1 MQLMLVDTC
10 IHSKLE
16 LDLEHY
22 IAGYNLLFILSI
34 KLLTFTLFVLLCDL
48 FSNYI
53 LCTQT
58 TQAQE
63 TLLLLYLLF
72 PQSGVL
78 TMGLYRGA

>member
-53 LCTQT
+53 LCTQA
-58 TQAQE
+58 TQAHKNITQSLSVYVCGPVFTKVVQE
-63 TLLLLYLLF
+63 E
-72 PQSGVL
+72 G
-78 TMGLYRGA
+78 

>member
-1 MQLMLVDTC
+1 MQLMRVDTC

-53 LCTQT
+53 LCTQA

-78 TMGLYRGA
+78 TMGLFRGA